1 MDAILNLI
9 ASTLTASPS
18 GNAQGSSMGSQG
30 GPLTGVNFASLIS
43 QVDGKAG
50 PDLGVLPVPAM
61 PAPQVPQMDLMPSLD
76 CPAPAQMEVPEGIA
90 QIVLPEASAPV
101 AEGLVTSP
109 ASPTLTDTVVS
120 VPARVSAAPAPAAIS
135 PPAPS
140 EVVLAGAES
149 PEAKISIPPVAITSL
164 LTALMPDEAASGE
177 TVPTRLAEDDLALA
191 EPIGASPDNQAAQL
205 LAGLMMQRPLQPSER
220 PTSVSNAAK
229 TSGTAPAPVALGQI
243 VSAPSATDGRQL
255 DAPKAQ
261 VMPIGVPSLAS
272 TKAPAPVQ
280 TEVKTPVQ
288 TPVQSEVAE
297 VLPLVAQA
305 PKDRDVS
312 AAPTPDPR
320 PAAAPEGQSKL
331 AEAKPPARPVISGKN
346 PAEPARVQA
355 PQMIAVA
362 PEAKPPADSGLV
374 QAEVMAVSTP
384 QPQAPVPVSGDRVL
398 ARSAAIARGQ
408 ESIRG
413 AEPSLSGTD
422 LAPSDGA
429 QAVSAPAIVT
439 KVTSVQVRPEGEARR
454 EPDLAQALPAEK
466 ADVEAQQALQAAP
479 LFQPATHIPAALA
492 KATMETVPSLT
503 NHLISRLADKVA
515 RFDVQLHPADLGR
528 VDVHLEIMADGRISG
543 SMSFDTPQAAAELRS
558 RADELTRSLQD
569 AGFDMSGGL
578 SFDVASDRGQG
589 QGQSRQNAPELS
601 QTQRGRA
608 FDQAMSLADESRNS
622 ALDGAL
628 QAYQSRA
635 RSGYDIRI

>member
-1 MDAILNLI
+1 
-9 ASTLTASPS
+9 
-18 GNAQGSSMGSQG
+18 
-30 GPLTGVNFASLIS
+30 
-43 QVDGKAG
+43 
-50 PDLGVLPVPAM
+50 
-61 PAPQVPQMDLMPSLD
+61 
-76 CPAPAQMEVPEGIA
+76 
-90 QIVLPEASAPV
+90 
-101 AEGLVTSP
+101 
-109 ASPTLTDTVVS
+109 
-120 VPARVSAAPAPAAIS
+120 
-135 PPAPS
+135 
-140 EVVLAGAES
+140 
-149 PEAKISIPPVAITSL
+149 
-164 LTALMPDEAASGE
+164 
-177 TVPTRLAEDDLALA
+177 
-191 EPIGASPDNQAAQL
+191 
-205 LAGLMMQRPLQPSER
+205 
-220 PTSVSNAAK
+220 
-229 TSGTAPAPVALGQI
+229 
-243 VSAPSATDGRQL
+243 
-255 DAPKAQ
+255 
-261 VMPIGVPSLAS
+261 
-272 TKAPAPVQ
+272 
-280 TEVKTPVQ
+280 
-288 TPVQSEVAE
+288 
-297 VLPLVAQA
+297 
-305 PKDRDVS
+305 
-312 AAPTPDPR
+312 
-320 PAAAPEGQSKL
+320 
-331 AEAKPPARPVISGKN
+331 
-346 PAEPARVQA
+346 
-355 PQMIAVA
+355 MIAVA

-384 QPQAPVPVSGDRVL
+384 QPQAPVQVSGDRIP

-503 NHLISRLADKVA
+503 SHLISRLADKVA

-543 SMSFDTPQAAAELRS
+543 TMSFDTPQAAAELRS

-608 FDQAMSLADESRNS
+608 FDQAMSLADESRNL